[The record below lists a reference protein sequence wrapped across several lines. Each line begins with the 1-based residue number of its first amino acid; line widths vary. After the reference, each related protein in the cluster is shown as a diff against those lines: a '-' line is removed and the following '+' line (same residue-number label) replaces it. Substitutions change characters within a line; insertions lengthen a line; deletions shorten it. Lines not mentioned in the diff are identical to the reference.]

1 MHEGFDAPAPP
12 IHHLPMPAR
21 VLLHDFTIA
30 TQIGQG
36 RRGVLPRVPQPLD
49 LHQIASLGAAPMAA
63 DAEYLKQLPLPLAT
77 LWLPEGTAAAM
88 GIPVRL
94 DQLGHIQLELGLP
107 LPRRLVASCPLDLEE
122 HLGPAYALDGSV
134 REEATDLPLLAGL
147 CAGIVI
153 SEGDA
158 GHGTLTRSEISKLN
172 LWEHGQGHKV
182 NSLGLGPGLGAWHLV
197 PRPSFSSGSFWVA
210 GWEQWEERR

>member
-21 VLLHDFTIA
+21 VVQPGLPQTSRNVLLHDF

-49 LHQIASLGAAPMAA
+49 LHQTASLGAAPMAA

-77 LWLPEGTAAAM
+77 LWLPEGTATAM

-107 LPRRLVASCPLDLEE
+107 LPRRLVASCPLDLDE

-134 REEATDLPLLAGL
+134 REEVIDLPLLAGL
-147 CAGIVI
+147 CAGIV
-153 SEGDA
+153 
-158 GHGTLTRSEISKLN
+158 T
-172 LWEHGQGHKV
+172 
-182 NSLGLGPGLGAWHLV
+182 WHLV
-197 PRPSFSSGSFWVA
+197 PRPSFSSGPFWVA